1 MAGPHI
7 DIFATSCGVRRRG
20 FQQGSDSYYLVW
32 DDVGRIFSRL
42 SCLQLGHSDVDNAKD
57 SQCWSF
63 GLTVSGRLC
72 LTALQDRSL

>member
-7 DIFATSCGVRRRG
+7 DIFAASCGVRRRG

-42 SCLQLGHSDVDNAKD
+42 SWIQLGHSDVDNAKD
-57 SQCWSF
+57 SVLVFWPNSKRASMPDSTT
-63 GLTVSGRLC
+63 G
-72 LTALQDRSL
+72 